1 MLSKPFC
8 FVVILISSLLHI
20 FTAAHISKGKQKTS
34 DEACAAVCVRE
45 KWAAERN
52 FPSREISWEKLLLRI
67 TGESQRQSRAAEAT
81 EEKTAEWSWIF
92 SRFILWFCS
101 LFGSLVTPWL
111 SLLHPYKNSLANVT
125 HRAHQDSWVF
135 QRFSLSPSPRKKF
148 LWMKFLLELRRGCEK
163 SWGYH
168 GMF

>member
-1 MLSKPFC
+1 MLLRALLFC
-8 FVVILISSLLHI
+8 CYSHFFFV
-20 FTAAHISKGKQKTS
+20 AHIYRGSYIQRKTKNIRCGLRS
-34 DEACAAVCVRE
+34 GVWARE
-45 KWAAERN
+45 M
-52 FPSREISWEKLLLRI
+52 SGWEKFSLTRDI
-67 TGESQRQSRAAEAT
+67 VRKTIVADHRREQRQSRAAGAN
-81 EEKTAEWSWIF
+81 EEKTAERSWIF
-92 SRFILWFCS
+92 SRFTLWFCC
-101 LFGSLVTPWL
+101 

-148 LWMKFLLELRRGCEK
+148 LWMKSLLELRRGCEK